1 MKIAWVTLWFLTAD
15 GQSTS
20 IVQYIPETGDPMKR
34 CEMTRQAILD
44 QSAREGLDL
53 FFLGKSW
60 RRGYLVC
67 VPWYIEDGK

>member
-34 CEMTRQAILD
+34 CEMTRQAIID
-44 QSAREGLDL
+44 QAQTS
-53 FFLGKSW
+53 SW
-60 RRGYLVC
+60 SSTNLVC
-67 VPWYIEDGK
+67 VPAYVGDKK